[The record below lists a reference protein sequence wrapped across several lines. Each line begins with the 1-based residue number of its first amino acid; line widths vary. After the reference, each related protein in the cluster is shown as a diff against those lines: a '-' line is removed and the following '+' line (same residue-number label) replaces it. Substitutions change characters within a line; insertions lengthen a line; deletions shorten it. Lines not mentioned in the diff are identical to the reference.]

1 MSCCRGVKNNV
12 WCVTLVCAVE
22 IIVCL
27 LKASFRDRIMKVLA
41 LATSCHLGVAE
52 MGGEDV
58 TCDRWIIKFML
69 PSIFWYCVISVYK
82 CHLCIQ

>member
-1 MSCCRGVKNNV
+1 
-12 WCVTLVCAVE
+12 
-22 IIVCL
+22 
-27 LKASFRDRIMKVLA
+27 MKVLA
-41 LATSCHLGVAE
+41 LATSCHRGVAE

-58 TCDRWIIKFML
+58 TCDRWIIIFML